1 MTNPSNLV
9 ITGIDG
15 YFTLIF
21 LQKSGL
27 YDNLIYVKIQ
37 PILIVWIQ
45 FYCSTCLM
53 PTSHAYF
60 DCINFYFEIDKEDDF
75 RKSFNVSYIVRRKA
89 HHEKEPCIF
98 IQGSNIDFCLFYS
111 RVSLHLLNK
120 LICFLCQLLC
130 NSIINL
136 HFFVNICYP
145 SSQSLYILSYIRYTY
160 CTFLNHF

>member
-1 MTNPSNLV
+1 M
-9 ITGIDG
+9 
-15 YFTLIF
+15 
-21 LQKSGL
+21 
-27 YDNLIYVKIQ
+27 KIQ

-45 FYCSTCLM
+45 FYCSTRLI

-75 RKSFNVSYIVRRKA
+75 RKSFNVTSIVRRKA

-160 CTFLNHF
+160 CTFINHF